1 MIHLDLINLCNKC
14 LSLSS
19 V

>member
-14 LSLSS
+14 LSLFS